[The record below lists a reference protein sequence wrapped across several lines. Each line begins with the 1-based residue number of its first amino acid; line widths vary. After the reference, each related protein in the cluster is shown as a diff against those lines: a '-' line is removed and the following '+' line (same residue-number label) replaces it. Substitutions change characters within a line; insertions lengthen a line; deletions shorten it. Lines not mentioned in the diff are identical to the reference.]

1 MSTQQID
8 IHISTYR
15 EDEPLS
21 WLLVSLSRTRLE
33 HGEKTSFCVTFD
45 HCLMRPSSSL
55 SLLFTILPLLVN
67 SGNQTSFNGRIN
79 SFVHTVASTF
89 HQNWRQRFLLAN
101 PHAKNRFKLTS
112 RWNDT
117 SSTDFI
123 YPMILTVGSC
133 LVHRNLRVARQRL
146 NSSIFYVD
154 VLNMNY
160 DELPDD
166 WAEENR
172 ATARVACRELL
183 RSVRLRRPFDR
194 DLIERISKKIHEAW
208 IKRNAHRSTQTLLLS
223 YDQLS
228 ELEKDKD
235 RRAILIACHLF
246 NQLHFYR
253 IFRTNPIRADESF
266 PLIDI
271 QLNTS
276 TRLAQETRAYRLL

>member
-1 MSTQQID
+1 MTLDDSSMT
-8 IHISTYR
+8 T
-15 EDEPLS
+15 
-21 WLLVSLSRTRLE
+21 SLT
-33 HGEKTSFCVTFD
+33 
-45 HCLMRPSSSL
+45 L
-55 SLLFTILPLLVN
+55 SLLLAILLLLVN
-67 SGNQTSFNGRIN
+67 SIDQTLLKDRMD

-89 HQNWRQRFLLAN
+89 HQDWRERFLLAN

-112 RWNDT
+112 RWEDA
-117 SSTDFI
+117 SPADFV

-133 LVHRNLRVARQRL
+133 LVHRNLRVARQRS

-154 VLNMNY
+154 VLNMTY

-183 RSVRLRRPFDR
+183 RSVRRRRQFNR

-208 IKRNAHRSTQTLLLS
+208 IKRNAHRSTQTLLLN

-235 RRAILIACHLF
+235 RRAILIACRLF
-246 NQLHFYR
+246 NQLHFYQM
-253 IFRTNPIRADESF
+253 FQTDPIRVVESF
-266 PLIDI
+266 PQMHIDF
-271 QLNTS
+271 NTS
-276 TRLAQETRAYRLL
+276 ARLAREARVDHIL